1 MKKIYTLFAFA
12 ALCVSGCTNDITEGG
27 NISSKYN
34 TVTLEALAHTD
45 ESRAL
50 VNDEL
55 NGFIWNFEEESDIAV
70 LELVD
75 NECGENGTLNEDYTA
90 SHNRVA
96 RGAFN
101 SSKSDSGAGLAVFDV
116 TLKSDN
122 KKDVARSYL
131 VAYPY
136 SALGKFCQGNNHCAE
151 MTIPEVQKPC
161 KECHK
166 SINSGT
172 TTVYNIDPEATVMF
186 AVDKN
191 LGSDDQTQT
200 THPYQLDLNFDHVA
214 SYARLRIYG
223 LNLMT
228 KGTKLTGDGHASEE
242 LVNPEVVDHIVFET
256 LDENEYLAGVWK
268 FDFSDKEVLVGDKMK
283 RHTESAPC
291 TDRCSNRITLDVKH
305 LGITATGQALDFALY
320 FAAMPVNIENGFTVT
335 VVTTEGHIY
344 KRTVSTGKL
353 SFERATVKNFSV
365 SFNNIEPEDAV
376 YLKAYKKLY
385 GMPAGGFDSQK
396 DYVIATQTF
405 DNTYTLNNTKEVKED
420 ETCSADNVE
429 TSGFVVIT
437 EGDDDRTYLLHQDV
451 SQAGEYV
458 WNISGSG
465 NRYSI
470 SHNGYYWYSY
480 FGGVNSYK
488 DDLALISG
496 SGTTWSFS
504 YNNELD
510 FNIFNADNINHYV
523 YLTNSST
530 PYWKIGINATSSK
543 IDIYEDC
550 GYYWNPESDDND
562 EPEDLPD
569 IFYKSYT
576 DDSYTTLNRYL
587 KAAPGTYIITTKIGG
602 VTYIIGG
609 SNNDELNKVT
619 TLEEAEFSFVEG
631 SNENRIKCKKDIKY
645 AFRCDMSSTM
655 NWDHLYNA
663 AASGYLTVSSNQLY
677 FNSARENY
685 VTNNRCRFKSASKN
699 DYNYRLCVGSD
710 SRCVY
715 KSGDSWTVGGTDLSS
730 GDIFKV
736 YVKEE

>member
-161 KECHK
+161 KECLK
-166 SINSGT
+166 TINNGT
-172 TTVYNIDPEATVMF
+172 KVYNIDPEATVMF

-191 LGSDDQTQT
+191 LGSNDQTQT

-228 KGTKLTGDGHASEE
+228 KDTPLDGDGHASEK
-242 LVNPEVVDHIVFET
+242 LMNDEVVDHIVFET

-268 FDFSDKEVLVGDKMK
+268 FDFSDNNEENEEDRKN

-291 TDRCSNRITLDVKH
+291 TDRCSNRIMLDVKH

-320 FAAMPVNIENGFTVT
+320 FAAMPVNIANGFTVT

-365 SFNNIEPEDAV
+365 SFNNIEPEKAV
-376 YLKAYKKLY
+376 YLKAYKKQY
-385 GMPAGGFDSQK
+385 GVPASGFDNDK
-396 DYVIATQTF
+396 KYIFAVHTF
-405 DNTYTLNNTKEVKED
+405 DNTYTL
-420 ETCSADNVE
+420 DNESHSNVGTNLD
-429 TSGFVVIT
+429 TSGFVVVT
-437 EGDDDRTYLLHQDV
+437 EGDDVMNLDRPYLLHQEV
-451 SQAGEYV
+451 ETAEKYA
-458 WNISGSG
+458 WTLTGSG
-465 NRYSI
+465 NQYTI
-470 SHNGYYWYSY
+470 SHGGYYWWD
-480 FGGVNSYK
+480 N
-488 DDLALISG
+488 G
-496 SGTTWSFS
+496 SVIYLDSINLTLSNTSQSNWSFNYDS
-504 YNNELD
+504 RY
-510 FNIFNADNINHYV
+510 FNINNNGRYICFEPKPLSWNINNKY
-523 YLTNSST
+523 SST
-530 PYWKIGINATSSK
+530 
-543 IDIYEDC
+543 IDIYEDEG
-550 GYYWNPESDDND
+550 GYYWNPASDDNQE
-562 EPEDLPD
+562 EPELPD
-569 IFYKSYT
+569 VYYSKFTETYPFKSGMTTINYAYLSKYPSDKFIIT
-576 DDSYTTLNRYL
+576 AKYNGNVYLVGCISSLVEKPQLLEEAGFELEGEKLKCKDDSKYAFQPIKSSDTAFRLFGPENYLVNTTSSLS
-587 KAAPGTYIITTKIGG
+587 I
-602 VTYIIGG
+602 G
-609 SNNDELNKVT
+609 SNNVT
-619 TLEEAEFSFVEG
+619 WQFKQVGNDFKMRCGSNSSFVLMTGEQ
-631 SNENRIKCKKDIKY
+631 N
-645 AFRCDMSSTM
+645 
-655 NWDHLYNA
+655 NWSWTYTDT
-663 AASGYLTVSSNQLY
+663 S
-677 FNSARENY
+677 
-685 VTNNRCRFKSASKN
+685 
-699 DYNYRLCVGSD
+699 GSD
-710 SRCVY
+710 FTIY
-715 KSGDSWTVGGTDLSS
+715 KR
-730 GDIFKV
+730 
-736 YVKEE
+736 E